1 MFEYAIVRNP
11 CRNLKYGI
19 TNADLGFP
27 DYKRALSQHSIYVQA
42 LKKCGIQVIELKADE
57 RYPDSTFV
65 EDTAIIDKEFAIIL
79 NMGASSRR
87 GEEIEIENVLS
98 DFYDNIERINH
109 PGTVDGGDVMKVENH
124 YYIGIS
130 KRTNLEGA
138 NQLIKILKK
147 NNYLCSKIP
156 LTNLLHLKTGI
167 SYIGDNTIIA
177 VDIFRK
183 IPHFKRFNII
193 YTNENEQY
201 GANSIRVN
209 EYVLIPKGCKI
220 LSASLKSLRY
230 KFLELDLSEFRKI
243 DGGISCLSLRF

>member
-1 MFEYAIVRNP
+1 MFKRAIVRIP
-11 CRNLKYGI
+11 CRNFKYGI

-27 DYKRALSQHSIYVQA
+27 DYKRALYQHSIYVQA
-42 LKKCGIQVIELKADE
+42 LKRCGIQVIELKADE

-65 EDTAIIDKEFAIIL
+65 EDTAIADKEFAIIL
-79 NMGASSRR
+79 NMGAPSRR
-87 GEEIEIENVLS
+87 GEEIEIENVLN
-98 DFYDNIERINH
+98 DYYDNIERINH

-124 YYIGIS
+124 YYIGLS

-138 NQLIKILKK
+138 NQLVKIFKK
-147 NNYLCSKIP
+147 KNYLCSKIQ

-167 SYIGDNTIIA
+167 SYIGENNVIA
-177 VDIFRK
+177 VDKLRK
-183 IPHFKRFNII
+183 LPHFKKFNII

-209 EYVLIPKGCKI
+209 EYVLIPKGCNI
-220 LSASLKSLRY
+220 LSDSLKTLGY
-230 KFLELDLSEFRKI
+230 KLLELDLSEFRKM